1 MVENYFMGYCRENGK
16 VGVRNKVAI
25 ISTVQCS
32 AIIAEKI
39 ADLVGG
45 VFIVH
50 QQGCMQ
56 LGKDLEQT
64 ERTLLGLAM
73 NPNVGAVLV
82 VGLGCEKIHAAV
94 LAKKIKGKPVDFI
107 DIQQEGGSLGAISTG
122 ASKARK
128 MTIEISKQQRTKV
141 PISKLVLAVK
151 CGGSDPYSGLAVN
164 PALGIVSDLLIEKG
178 GSVIMGTESLY
189 GSEYLLAKRAVSR
202 EIGDE
207 IIDSFLRLE
216 TDALALG
223 YSFSECN
230 PTPGNIVGG
239 ITTMAE
245 KSLGAMRKGGKTPI
259 VGMLGF
265 GEIIKEDKPG
275 LWLMDTR
282 GGDISNDTGYVS
294 GGAQV
299 IVFTTGRMTPVGDPI
314 APVIKATATKKLAET
329 MSDNI
334 DISVHEVI
342 EGKETIV
349 AAGER
354 LYNEIIEVANGKKV
368 SAEVLGHNELYIP
381 RIGSAV

>member
-1 MVENYFMGYCRENGK
+1 MIENYFMGYCREDGK
-16 VGVRNKVAI
+16 VGIRNKVAI
-25 ISTVQCS
+25 VSTVQCS
-32 AIIAEKI
+32 AIVAEKI

-45 VFIVH
+45 VSITH

-64 ERTLLGLAM
+64 ERTLLGIAM

-94 LAKKIKGKPVDFI
+94 LAKKIKGKPVAYI
-107 DIQQEGGSLGAISTG
+107 DIQDEGGSLGAISTG

-202 EIGDE
+202 EIGDK

-216 TDALALG
+216 ADSLALG
-223 YSFSECN
+223 YSFSKCN
-230 PTPGNIVGG
+230 PTPGNIAGG

-259 VGMLGF
+259 VGMLEF
-265 GEIIKEDKPG
+265 GETIKEDKPG
-275 LWLMDTR
+275 LWIMDTR
-282 GGDISNDTGYVS
+282 GGDIANDTGYAS

-334 DISVHEVI
+334 DISVHEII
-342 EGKETIV
+342 EGKETITE
-349 AAGER
+349 AGER
-354 LYNEIIEVANGKKV
+354 LFDEVINVANGKV
-368 SAEVLGHNELYIP
+368 TTAEVLGHNELYIP

>member
-1 MVENYFMGYCRENGK
+1 MIENNFMGYCREDGK

-25 ISTVQCS
+25 VSTVQCS
-32 AIIAEKI
+32 AIVAEKI

-45 VFIVH
+45 ASITH

-64 ERTLLGLAM
+64 ERALLGIAI

-94 LAKKIKGKPVDFI
+94 LAKKIKGKPADFI
-107 DIQQEGGSLGAISTG
+107 DIQQEGGSLGAIRKG
-122 ASKARK
+122 ASIAQK

-151 CGGSDPYSGLAVN
+151 CGGSDPNSGLAVN
-164 PALGIVSDLLIEKG
+164 PALGIASDLLIERG

-202 EIGDE
+202 EIGDK
-207 IIDSFLRLE
+207 IIESFIRLE
-216 TDALALG
+216 NDALALG
-223 YSFSECN
+223 YSFSKCN

-245 KSLGAMRKGGKTPI
+245 KSLGAMLKGGKTPI
-259 VGMLGF
+259 VGMLEF
-265 GEIIKEDKPG
+265 GEVINKNKPG
-275 LWLMDTR
+275 LWLMDVR
-282 GGDISNDTGYVS
+282 GGDIANDTGYVS

-299 IVFTTGRMTPVGDPI
+299 IVFTTGLLTPVGDPI
-314 APVIKATATKKLAET
+314 VPVIKATATKKLAET

-334 DISVHEVI
+334 DISVHEII
-342 EGKETIV
+342 EGQETVAEAGKRLFKEV
-349 AAGER
+349 
-354 LYNEIIEVANGKKV
+354 IEVANGKV
-368 SAEVLGHNELYIP
+368 TASEVLGHNELYIP